1 MNPRNYTDILAG
13 AAVALFAVTGL
24 VYLIPVGVKSPPNV
38 KVPALAPEFWPTIV
52 LWLMLAFAII
62 ILIQGVI
69 AVMRSRTNEEPE
81 QNALAE
87 EHIVNGPHGD
97 DALLSTRVL
106 RTIVAIGLL
115 FAYQALIEVI
125 GMLAVSIL
133 ACLAFTIL
141 SGERRYKIFLPVA
154 VLLPTILYYF
164 FTKVAG
170 VPLPLGIF
178 EELNL

>member
-24 VYLIPVGVKSPPNV
+24 AYLIPVGVKSPPNV
-38 KVPALAPEFWPTIV
+38 KVPALAPEFWPTII
-52 LWLMLAFAII
+52 LWLMLAFAVV
-62 ILIQGVI
+62 ILVQGVV
-69 AVMRSRTNEEPE
+69 AVMRTGTNEAPE

-87 EHIVNGPHGD
+87 EDTVNGSHGD
-97 DALLSTRVL
+97 ASSSARML
-106 RTIVAIGLL
+106 RTIAAIGLL
-115 FAYQALIEVI
+115 FAYQALIDVI

-141 SGERRYKIFLPVA
+141 SGERRYKIFVPVA